1 MTIRAALLDE
11 RGVFLRMD
19 EVADVASLTPR
30 HLPQIVE
37 CDHPSGEYLWIP
49 DERRGA
55 DGRLAN
61 AYGGAFWPLAW
72 LRRVAATRGDAS
84 ANRDR
89 RGKVHPA
96 EKAGVATAALVDF
109 LNERGLA

>member
-1 MTIRAALLDE
+1 MIIRAALLDE
-11 RGVFLRMD
+11 RGVYVRMD

-49 DERRGA
+49 DERRDSA
-55 DGRLAN
+55 GRLAN

-72 LRRVAATRGDAS
+72 LRRVAATRTNA
-84 ANRDR
+84 AAARDR
-89 RGKVHPA
+89 NGRVHPA
-96 EKAGVATAALVDF
+96 EKPGVDTAPLVAY
-109 LNERGLA
+109 LKERGL